1 MSSILNQS
9 PYLRTTRN
17 FPEDDPQQ
25 LSVEINRS
33 YVDIASKVNE
43 RTIGVFPT
51 SRPVINGE
59 AWFLTK
65 NQKQQGLRQ
74 AYPITSTTAI
84 PHGINISNI
93 ERFVRCWGEFT
104 DGTNWYGLL
113 NASNVAIPGQISFY
127 LTPTNITF
135 VIGAGAP
142 ALTKGTVILEWISE
156 P

>member
-9 PYLRTTRN
+9 PFLRTTRN
-17 FPEDDPQQ
+17 FPEDDTQQ

-43 RTIGVFPT
+43 RTIGVYPT

-74 AYPITSTTAI
+74 AYTLTTTAAI
-84 PHGINISNI
+84 PHGINTSNI

-104 DGTNWYGLL
+104 DGTNWYGLI
-113 NASNVAIPGQISFY
+113 NASNVAIPGQITFY

-142 ALTKGTVILEWISE
+142 ALTKGTVILEWLSE